1 MKKPYLHPNHTV
13 CEWLNQHFKSKKS
26 ENFMFYEPRS
36 LVFLPSPI
44 ESAILG
50 TSFLRLNKCRGK
62 PLLNPRTLLE
72 ILCTLEI
79 ISTQNVK
86 EVIPWAKKTQVDN
99 YTIGARV
106 ASNSIYDYLTKDPNS
121 KTQLYIRETM
131 LNNIGELT
139 AKEKTY
145 H

>member
-13 CEWLNQHFKSKKS
+13 SEWLNQYFEERRPQNLIVYETKSL
-26 ENFMFYEPRS
+26 MI
-36 LVFLPSPI
+36 LPTPV

-50 TSFLRLNKCRGK
+50 TSYLRLNNCRGK
-62 PLLNPRTLLE
+62 PLLKPKTLLD
-72 ILCTLEI
+72 ILCSLKI

-86 EVIPWAKKTQVDN
+86 EVIPWAGHTTVDN

-106 ASNSIYDYLTKDPNS
+106 ASNAIYDYLSKDQNS
-121 KTQLYIRETM
+121 KTQLYIKDTFK
-131 LNNIGELT
+131 
-139 AKEKTY
+139 AKTY